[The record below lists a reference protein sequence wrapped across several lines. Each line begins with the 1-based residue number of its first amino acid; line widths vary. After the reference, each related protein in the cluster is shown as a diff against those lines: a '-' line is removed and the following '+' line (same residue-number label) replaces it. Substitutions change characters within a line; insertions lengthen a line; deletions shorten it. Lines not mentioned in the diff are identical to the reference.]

1 MSLTLSHRPTIIDRV
16 VPKNLAADIAMVL
29 SGTALTALAA
39 QVTVPLYPVPVTG
52 QTFAVLLVGTVLGF
66 NRGAISMALYVLLGS
81 VGLPIF
87 QNGASGF
94 AFGPTLGY
102 LIGFV
107 AAAALTGF
115 MAERGLDKKWY
126 HVALTFVAGT
136 AVIYGF
142 GLTWLSI
149 FLGAVGAPNDL
160 ISTMTAGLF
169 PFLIGD
175 AVKALAAAALLP
187 AAWAGIKLLKK

>member
-1 MSLTLSHRPTIIDRV
+1 MSLTLSTRPTIIDRV
-16 VPKNLAADIAMVL
+16 VPKNLAADITMVL
-29 SGTALTALAA
+29 AGTALTALAA
-39 QVTVPLYPVPVTG
+39 QVTIPLYPVPLTG

-66 NRGAISMALYVLLGS
+66 SRGALSMALYVLLGAA
-81 VGLPIF
+81 GLPIF
-87 QNGASGF
+87 QDGASGF

-107 AAAALTGF
+107 GAAALTGF
-115 MAERGLDKKWY
+115 MAERGWDKKWY
-126 HVALTFVAGT
+126 QVALAFIAGS

-142 GLTWLSI
+142 GLAWLSI
-149 FLGAVGAPNDL
+149 FLGAVGAPND
-160 ISTMTAGLF
+160 IVSTMSAGLF

-187 AAWAGIKLLKK
+187 AAWAGVKALKK

>member
-1 MSLTLSHRPTIIDRV
+1 MSLTLSTRPTIIDRV
-16 VPKNLAADIAMVL
+16 VPKNLAADITMVVA
-29 SGTALTALAA
+29 GTALTALAA
-39 QVTVPLYPVPVTG
+39 QVTIPLYPVPLTG

-66 NRGAISMALYVLLGS
+66 SRGTLSMALYVLLGAA
-81 VGLPIF
+81 GLPIF
-87 QNGASGF
+87 QEGASGF

-107 AAAALTGF
+107 GAAALTGF
-115 MAERGLDKKWY
+115 MAERGWDKKWY
-126 HVALTFVAGT
+126 QVALTFIAGS

-142 GLTWLSI
+142 GLAWLSI
-149 FLGAVGAPNDL
+149 FLGAVGAPND
-160 ISTMTAGLF
+160 IVSTMSAGLF

-187 AAWAGIKLLKK
+187 AAWAGVQALKK

>member
-1 MSLTLSHRPTIIDRV
+1 MSLTLSTRPTIIDRV
-16 VPKNLAADIAMVL
+16 VPKNLAADITMVVA
-29 SGTALTALAA
+29 GTALTALAA
-39 QVTVPLYPVPVTG
+39 QVTIPLYPVPLTG

-66 NRGAISMALYVLLGS
+66 SRGALSMALYVLLGAA
-81 VGLPIF
+81 GLPIF
-87 QNGASGF
+87 QEGASGF

-107 AAAALTGF
+107 GAAALTGF
-115 MAERGLDKKWY
+115 MAERGWDKKWY
-126 HVALTFVAGT
+126 QVALTFIAGS

-142 GLTWLSI
+142 GLAWLSI
-149 FLGAVGAPNDL
+149 FLGAVGAPND
-160 ISTMTAGLF
+160 IVSTMSAGLF

-187 AAWAGIKLLKK
+187 AAWAGVKALKK

>member
-1 MSLTLSHRPTIIDRV
+1 MSLTLSTRPTIIDRV
-16 VPKNLAADIAMVL
+16 VPKNLAADITMVVA
-29 SGTALTALAA
+29 GTALTALAA
-39 QVTVPLYPVPVTG
+39 QVTIPLYPVPLTG

-66 NRGAISMALYVLLGS
+66 SRGALSMALYVLLGAA
-81 VGLPIF
+81 GLPIF
-87 QNGASGF
+87 QDGASGF

-107 AAAALTGF
+107 GAAALTGF
-115 MAERGLDKKWY
+115 MAERGWDKKWY
-126 HVALTFVAGT
+126 QVALTFIAGS

-142 GLTWLSI
+142 GLAWLSI
-149 FLGAVGAPNDL
+149 FLGAVGAPND
-160 ISTMTAGLF
+160 IVSTMSAGLF

-187 AAWAGIKLLKK
+187 AAWAGVKALKK

>member
-1 MSLTLSHRPTIIDRV
+1 MSLTLSTRPTIIDRV
-16 VPKNLAADIAMVL
+16 VPKNLAADITMVVA
-29 SGTALTALAA
+29 GTALTALAA
-39 QVTVPLYPVPVTG
+39 QVTIPLSPVPLTG

-66 NRGAISMALYVLLGS
+66 SRGALSMALYVLLGAA
-81 VGLPIF
+81 GLPIF
-87 QNGASGF
+87 QDGASGF

-107 AAAALTGF
+107 GAAALTGF
-115 MAERGLDKKWY
+115 MAERGWDKKWY
-126 HVALTFVAGT
+126 QVALAFIAGS

-142 GLTWLSI
+142 GLAWLSI
-149 FLGAVGAPNDL
+149 FLGAVGAPND
-160 ISTMTAGLF
+160 IVSTMSAGLF

-187 AAWAGIKLLKK
+187 AAWAGVKALKK

>member
-1 MSLTLSHRPTIIDRV
+1 MSLTLSTRPTIIDRV
-16 VPKNLAADIAMVL
+16 VPKNLAADITMVVA
-29 SGTALTALAA
+29 GTALTALAA
-39 QVTVPLYPVPVTG
+39 QVTIPLYPVPLTG

-66 NRGAISMALYVLLGS
+66 SRGALSMALYVLLGAA
-81 VGLPIF
+81 GLPIF
-87 QNGASGF
+87 QDGASGF

-107 AAAALTGF
+107 GAAALTGF

-126 HVALTFVAGT
+126 QVALTFIAGS

-142 GLTWLSI
+142 GLAWLSI
-149 FLGAVGAPNDL
+149 FLGAVGAPND
-160 ISTMTAGLF
+160 IVSTMSAGLF

-187 AAWAGIKLLKK
+187 AAWAGIKALKK

>member
-16 VPKNLAADIAMVL
+16 VPKNLSADIAMVL

-66 NRGAISMALYVLLGS
+66 SRGALSLALYVMLGA

-87 QNGASGF
+87 QDGASGF

-102 LIGFV
+102 LIGFI

-126 HVALTFVAGT
+126 QVALTFVAGS
-136 AVIYGF
+136 AVIYAF

-175 AVKALAAAALLP
+175 ALKAVAAAAILP
-187 AAWAGIKLLKK
+187 AAWAGIKALKK

>member
-1 MSLTLSHRPTIIDRV
+1 MSLTLSTRPTIIDRV
-16 VPKNLAADIAMVL
+16 VPKNLAADITMVVA
-29 SGTALTALAA
+29 GTALTALAA
-39 QVTVPLYPVPVTG
+39 QVTIPLYPVPLTG

-66 NRGAISMALYVLLGS
+66 SRGALSMALYVLLGAA
-81 VGLPIF
+81 GLPIF
-87 QNGASGF
+87 QDGASGF

-107 AAAALTGF
+107 GAAALTGF
-115 MAERGLDKKWY
+115 MAERGWDKKWY
-126 HVALTFVAGT
+126 QVALAFIAGS

-142 GLTWLSI
+142 GLAWLSI
-149 FLGAVGAPNDL
+149 FLGAVGAPND
-160 ISTMTAGLF
+160 IVSTMSAGLF

-187 AAWAGIKLLKK
+187 AAWAGVKALKK

>member
-1 MSLTLSHRPTIIDRV
+1 MSLTLSTRPTIIDRV
-16 VPKNLAADIAMVL
+16 VPKNLAADITMVVV
-29 SGTALTALAA
+29 GTALTALAA
-39 QVTVPLYPVPVTG
+39 QVTIPLYPVPLTG

-66 NRGAISMALYVLLGS
+66 SRGALSMALYVLLGAA
-81 VGLPIF
+81 GLPIF
-87 QNGASGF
+87 QDGASGF

-107 AAAALTGF
+107 GAAALTGF
-115 MAERGLDKKWY
+115 MAERGWDKKWY
-126 HVALTFVAGT
+126 QVALTFIAGS

-142 GLTWLSI
+142 GLAWLSI
-149 FLGAVGAPNDL
+149 FLGAVGAPND
-160 ISTMTAGLF
+160 IVSTMSAGLF

-187 AAWAGIKLLKK
+187 AAWAGVKALKK

>member
-39 QVTVPLYPVPVTG
+39 QVTIPLYPVPVTG

-66 NRGAISMALYVLLGS
+66 NRGSLSMALYVLLGA

-102 LIGFV
+102 LIGFI

-149 FLGAVGAPNDL
+149 FLGAVGQPSD
-160 ISTMTAGLF
+160 IVSTMVAGLF

-175 AVKALAAAALLP
+175 AVKALAAVALLP

>member
-1 MSLTLSHRPTIIDRV
+1 
-16 VPKNLAADIAMVL
+16 MVL
-29 SGTALTALAA
+29 AGTALTALAA
-39 QVTVPLYPVPVTG
+39 QVTIPLYPVPLTG

-66 NRGAISMALYVLLGS
+66 SRGALSMALYVLLGAA
-81 VGLPIF
+81 GLPIF
-87 QNGASGF
+87 QDGASGF

-107 AAAALTGF
+107 GAAALTGF
-115 MAERGLDKKWY
+115 MAERGWDKKWY
-126 HVALTFVAGT
+126 QVALAFIAGS

-142 GLTWLSI
+142 GLAWLSI
-149 FLGAVGAPNDL
+149 FLGAVGAPND
-160 ISTMTAGLF
+160 IVSTMSAGLF

-187 AAWAGIKLLKK
+187 AAWAGVKALKK

>member
-66 NRGAISMALYVLLGS
+66 SRGALSMALYVLLGA

-87 QNGASGF
+87 QDGASGF

-126 HVALTFVAGT
+126 EVALTFIAGS